1 MATSCPSFLRGTA
14 MRVTRLDACGRPV
27 YGDGNQVVSD
37 GFVTATLSAEVQEG
51 EAISVTKA
59 NGQTCINEPGEDQLQ
74 WYTTEIEFCQVD
86 PDLVQIMNPSWDKV
100 LDAEG
105 NVIGYNANGS
115 LSGDGFALEIW
126 MDVAG
131 TSDACSGDTAQ
142 GSWGYILLPWVKG
155 GAPGDIEIGN
165 DAISF
170 TYSGRTK
177 VGSRWRRG
185 PYAVQQQANGAPG
198 PLLQP
203 IGTNTHYRLF
213 TTTIRPPEPECGA
226 QPVDRPTP
234 EAAELVITGVPGESP
249 RNTIR
254 LRADNHG
261 FGPVV
266 INWGDGTAET
276 VASDGATVQHT
287 YAADGDYTIQV
298 RDQQTPAI
306 TVSKDIVVPVPSD
319 DPTLALSAEDPAD
332 RYAVTAAITLPP
344 QANGKANVDWGDG
357 TDPEMVT
364 VGTDGTVDVTHTYKA
379 AGVYTVTVRRDDVDT
394 YRARAAISVPV
405 QADPTASA
413 VEDATDATGMTA
425 ALTWD
430 NAPNGPVS
438 VDWGDGTAPVDQTEA
453 GTVSHAYTTNGS
465 KTVTVASKANP
476 AASVQVTFTIPF
488 P

>member
-1 MATSCPSFLRGTA
+1 

-51 EAISVTKA
+51 DAITVTKA

-74 WYTTEIEFCQVD
+74 WYSTEIEFCQVD
-86 PDLVQIMNPSWDKV
+86 PDLVQIMNQSWDKV

-126 MDVAG
+126 MDTYG
-131 TSDACSGDTAQ
+131 TSDACSGEAAQ

-170 TYSGRTK
+170 TFNGRTK

-185 PYAVQQQANGAPG
+185 PYAVQTQANGAPG

-203 IGTNTHYRLF
+203 IGDNTHYRLF
-213 TTTIRPPEPECGA
+213 ETTIRPPEPECGA

-234 EAAELVITGVPGESP
+234 EVAELFITGVPGESP
-249 RNTIR
+249 RRTVR

-266 INWGDGTAET
+266 INWGDATAET
-276 VASDGATVQHT
+276 TASDGQYVTHT
-287 YAADGDYTIQV
+287 YAADGNYTITV
-298 RDQQTPAI
+298 RDQQTPAV
-306 TVSKDIVVPVPSD
+306 TLSKDIVIPLPAD
-319 DPTLALSAEDPAD
+319 DPVLTLTADDPDD
-332 RYAVTAAITLPP
+332 RYTVTATVALPE
-344 QANGKANVDWGDG
+344 QASGEATVDWGDG
-357 TDPEMVT
+357 TDPEEVT
-364 VGTDGTVDVTHTYKA
+364 VGGDGTVDVTHTYKA
-379 AGVYTVTVRRDDVDT
+379 AGVYTVTVRRADVDT
-394 YRARAAISVPV
+394 YRVRAAVAVPV
-405 QADPTASA
+405 QDDPTASA
-413 VEDATDATGMTA
+413 VEDTADATGMTA
-425 ALTWD
+425 DLTWD

-438 VDWGDGTAPVDQTEA
+438 INWGDGTVVDQTEA
-453 GTVSHAYTTNGS
+453 GSVSHAYTTNGA
-465 KTVTVASKANP
+465 KTVTVTSKANA
-476 AASVQVTFTIPF
+476 AASTQVNFTIPF

>member
-1 MATSCPSFLRGTA
+1 

-27 YGDGNQVVSD
+27 YGDGNMVVSD

-51 EAISVTKA
+51 DAITVTKA

-86 PDLVQIMNPSWDKV
+86 PDMVQIMNQSWDKV

-126 MDVAG
+126 MDTYGAG
-131 TSDACSGDTAQ
+131 DACSGDTAQ

-170 TYSGRTK
+170 TFNGKTK

-185 PYAVQQQANGAPG
+185 PYAVQTQVNGAPG

-203 IGTNTHYRLF
+203 IGDNTHYRLF
-213 TTTIRPPEPECGA
+213 ESTIRPPEPECGA

-234 EAAELVITGVPGESP
+234 EVAELTITGVPGEAP
-249 RNTIR
+249 RRTVR

-266 INWGDGTAET
+266 INWGDATPET
-276 VASDGATVQHT
+276 TASDGAYVTHT
-287 YAADGDYTIQV
+287 YATDGDYTIQV
-298 RDQQTPAI
+298 RDQQTPAV
-306 TVSKDIVVPVPSD
+306 TVSKDITVPLPAD
-319 DPTLALSAEDPAD
+319 DPLLALAADDPAD
-332 RYAVTAAITLPP
+332 RYTVTATVTLPE
-344 QANGKANVDWGDG
+344 QSSGTGTIDWGDG
-357 TDPEMVT
+357 TDPEEIT
-364 VGTDGTVDVTHTYKA
+364 AGGDGTVAVTHTYKA
-379 AGVYTVTVRRDDVDT
+379 AGVYTVTVRRSDVDT
-394 YRARAAISVPV
+394 YRARTAVSVPV
-405 QADPTASA
+405 QIDPTASA
-413 VEDATDATGMTA
+413 TEQASDATGKTA
-425 ALTWD
+425 TLVWD
-430 NAPNGPVS
+430 NHANGPV
-438 VDWGDGTAPVDQTEA
+438 VIDWGDGGAAVDQTA
-453 GTVSHAYTTNGS
+453 SGTADHVYATNGS
-465 KTVTVASKANP
+465 KTVTVTSKAN
-476 AASVQVTFTIPF
+476 AASSTTVTFTIPF

>member
-1 MATSCPSFLRGTA
+1 

-27 YGDGNQVVSD
+27 YGDGNMVVSD

-51 EAISVTKA
+51 DAITVTKA

-86 PDLVQIMNPSWDKV
+86 PDLVQIMNQSWDKV

-105 NVIGYNANGS
+105 NVIGYNANGT

-126 MDVAG
+126 MDTYG
-131 TSDACSGDTAQ
+131 TSDACEGDAAQ

-170 TYSGRTK
+170 TFNGRTK

-185 PYAVQQQANGAPG
+185 PYPVQVQANGAPG

-203 IGTNTHYRLF
+203 IGDITHYRLF
-213 TTTIRPPEPECGA
+213 ETTIRPPEPECGA

-234 EAAELVITGVPGESP
+234 EPAELVITGVPGESP
-249 RNTIR
+249 RMSVR
-254 LRADNHG
+254 LRANNHG

-266 INWGDGTAET
+266 IDWGDGTPDT
-276 VASDGATVQHT
+276 VASDGTTVTHT
-287 YAADGDYTIQV
+287 YATNGTKTITV
-298 RDQQTPAI
+298 SDQQTPAI
-306 TVSKDIVVPVPSD
+306 TVTKDVLIPVPAD
-319 DPTLALSAEDPAD
+319 DPQLTLTADDPDD
-332 RYAVTAAITLPP
+332 RFTVTATVTLPE
-344 QANGKANVDWGDG
+344 QASGDATVDWGDG
-357 TDPEMVT
+357 TDPETVT
-364 VGTDGTVDVTHTYKA
+364 VGGDNTVDVTHTYKA
-379 AGVYTVTVRRDDVDT
+379 AGVYTVTVRRADVET
-394 YRARAAISVPV
+394 YRAREAVSVPV
-405 QADPTASA
+405 QDDPTASA
-413 VEDATDATGMTA
+413 VEDTADATGMTA
-425 ALTWD
+425 DLTWD

-438 VDWGDGTAPVDQTEA
+438 INWGDGSAVVDQTEA
-453 GTVSHAYTTNGS
+453 GSVSHLYATNGS
-465 KTVTVASKANP
+465 KTVTVTSKANA
-476 AASVQVTFTIPF
+476 AASTQVVFTVPF